1 MRLIN
6 NTIRIGVLGNVDSGK
21 TTLVGVM
28 TKMNE
33 GEYDDGRG
41 LARSKIFVHQH
52 EKESGRTS
60 AITKETMRKDNK
72 VIEFVDLAGHE
83 KYFRTTVRGICN
95 NCVDYVLLLVNG
107 NMGNL
112 TKMTHEHL
120 YLVLSLRIP
129 VIVLITKVD
138 MAPDNIIN
146 ETIDNIKQILK
157 RNKIFSY
164 VIKGDEDL
172 EKEVFKNYMSGD
184 DTYNLKLVP
193 ILKISNKTGYN
204 LELLKD
210 FLFKLERVFNFND
223 KETNKKFI
231 INNIYNL
238 NGIGMVLSGICY
250 RGTIMK
256 GDILTMNI
264 YNNLI
269 RVQVKT
275 LHDDF
280 QNSVDELYIGES
292 GCLAIK
298 ILDKYFSS
306 NLKSCNFKKKYIRSG
321 SIIMEVPEVRD
332 SFKAKILVSNHSVTI
347 KEKYQPIINSM
358 SINQAAMLQ
367 EIIEKDNEEASKNI
381 LRCREIA
388 LVKFKFL
395 HHPEFI
401 NKDQYFIFRDGR
413 IKGIGKVVE

>member
-1 MRLIN
+1 MRIIN
-6 NTIRIGVLGNVDSGK
+6 ETIRVGVLGNVDSGK

-28 TKMNE
+28 TKLEE

-41 LARSKIFVHQH
+41 FARSKIFVHQH
-52 EKESGRTS
+52 EKDSGRTS
-60 AITKETMRKDNK
+60 AITKETMRNDNK

-83 KYFRTTVRGICN
+83 KYFRTTIRGICN

-112 TKMTHEHL
+112 TKMTNEHL

-146 ETIDNIKQILK
+146 ETIDNIKQVLK

-164 VIKGDEDL
+164 VINGREDL
-172 EKEVFKNYMSGD
+172 EKEIFSNYMDGASG
-184 DTYNLKLVP
+184 YNSKFVP
-193 ILKISNKTGYN
+193 ILRISNKTGYN
-204 LELLKD
+204 LDLLKY
-210 FLFKLERVFNFND
+210 FLFKLGRVYNFN
-223 KETNKKFI
+223 KEDSNKKFI
-231 INNIYNL
+231 INNTYNL
-238 NGIGMVLSGICY
+238 TGIGMVLSGICY
-250 RGTIMK
+250 QGTITK

-264 YNNLI
+264 YNNLVK
-269 RVQVKT
+269 VQVKT

-280 QNSVDELYIGES
+280 QTNVEELYIGES

-298 ILDKYFSS
+298 ILDKYFS
-306 NLKSCNFKKKYIRSG
+306 NNFKKKYIRSG
-321 SIIMEVPEVRD
+321 SIIMETPEIRD

-347 KEKYQPIINSM
+347 KEKYQPVINSM

-367 EIIEKDNEEASKNI
+367 EIIEKDNDEIGKNV
-381 LRCREIA
+381 LRCRELA
-388 LVKFKFL
+388 LVKFKFV

-401 NKDQYFIFRDGR
+401 NKNQYFIFRDGR

>member
-1 MRLIN
+1 MRIIN
-6 NTIRIGVLGNVDSGK
+6 ETIRVGVLGNVDSGK

-28 TKMNE
+28 TKLEE

-41 LARSKIFVHQH
+41 FARSKIFVHQH
-52 EKESGRTS
+52 EKDSGRTS
-60 AITKETMRKDNK
+60 AITKETMRNDNK

-83 KYFRTTVRGICN
+83 KYFRTTIRGICN

-112 TKMTHEHL
+112 TKMTNEHL

-146 ETIDNIKQILK
+146 ETIDNIKQVLK

-164 VIKGDEDL
+164 VINGREDL
-172 EKEVFKNYMSGD
+172 EKEIFSNYMDGASG
-184 DTYNLKLVP
+184 YNSKFVP
-193 ILKISNKTGYN
+193 ILRISNKTGYN
-204 LELLKD
+204 LDLLKD
-210 FLFKLERVFNFND
+210 FLFKLERVYNFN
-223 KETNKKFI
+223 KEDSNKKFI
-231 INNIYNL
+231 INNTYNL
-238 NGIGMVLSGICY
+238 TGIGMVLSGICY
-250 RGTIMK
+250 QGTITK

-264 YNNLI
+264 YNNLVK
-269 RVQVKT
+269 VQVKT

-280 QNSVDELYIGES
+280 QTNVEELYIGES

-298 ILDKYFSS
+298 ILDKYFS
-306 NLKSCNFKKKYIRSG
+306 NNFKKKYIRSG
-321 SIIMEVPEVRD
+321 SIIMETPEIRD

-347 KEKYQPIINSM
+347 KEKYQPVINSM

-367 EIIEKDNEEASKNI
+367 EIIEKDNDEIGKNV
-381 LRCREIA
+381 LRCRELA
-388 LVKFKFL
+388 LVKFKFV

-401 NKDQYFIFRDGR
+401 NKNQYFIFRDGR